1 MLPTVKY
8 LIHTRHFRAC
18 LEDMANIRRNSVTR
32 AFIDAL
38 TRGGPGGTPRPIELQ
53 AHDPIRYIGDMLAW
67 VHQAA
72 ASEREILEG
81 LFDVEGQRGYSTC
94 AEKGKIVDNLYML
107 FADTSYQNVALAK
120 ETSSHLPMDPII
132 WQWTNILTT
141 PSRDCWVAS
150 WMEHADL

>member
-1 MLPTVKY
+1 
-8 LIHTRHFRAC
+8 
-18 LEDMANIRRNSVTR
+18 MANTRRSSVAR

-81 LFDVEGQRGYSTC
+81 LFDVEEQRLHLSMSTTTFHL
-94 AEKGKIVDNLYML
+94 IQDI
-107 FADTSYQNVALAK
+107 ALTDHK
-120 ETSSHLPMDPII
+120 
-132 WQWTNILTT
+132 
-141 PSRDCWVAS
+141 
-150 WMEHADL
+150 